1 MPIGLRPSALH
12 PLLAPTPNLAP
23 QRYAKS
29 QRWRHV
35 DGAHCLF
42 VLTRGVGEDGFFR
55 ESCIIARYRVRVKE
69 KDVNAML
76 QACVQNVPKKSNNVT
91 DNLNNDAL
99 EAQISVSHLKMLGH
113 FFLPTLQEELESA
126 CR

>member
-1 MPIGLRPSALH
+1 
-12 PLLAPTPNLAP
+12 
-23 QRYAKS
+23 
-29 QRWRHV
+29 
-35 DGAHCLF
+35 LF